1 MMQPVRVLASPRST
15 LQVLRDVVAL
25 TKPRITF
32 MVVLTAAGG
41 YWLACRFFGLD
52 PLANHVRLVG
62 LLAGS
67 AIVVGGANALNMFIE
82 RDTDALMRRT
92 RTRPLPEGR
101 LSPEIALAAG
111 LLLSAISV
119 PLLASTTTPATA
131 LLAAVALVTYV
142 VAYTPLKRRT
152 PFALL
157 IGAVPGAIPPLMG
170 WAAARGSVDA
180 PGVILFSIMFLWQVP
195 HFLAIATFRRD
206 EYAKAGMKV
215 GPVVYGD
222 RLTRHHI
229 VRYLAALVIT
239 SVFLVPFGVGGRAYL
254 VVSLLLGALFLGVGL
269 MGLRK
274 GAGDKWARG
283 LFATSMIYLTGLFA
297 VLTLS
302 ATGLV

>member
-101 LSPEIALAAG
+101 LSPEIALATG
-111 LLLSAISV
+111 LLLRRRRPRRRRCSRRS
-119 PLLASTTTPATA
+119 PSSRTSWPTP
-131 LLAAVALVTYV
+131 
-142 VAYTPLKRRT
+142 R
-152 PFALL
+152 
-157 IGAVPGAIPPLMG
+157 
-170 WAAARGSVDA
+170 
-180 PGVILFSIMFLWQVP
+180 
-195 HFLAIATFRRD
+195 
-206 EYAKAGMKV
+206 
-215 GPVVYGD
+215 
-222 RLTRHHI
+222 
-229 VRYLAALVIT
+229 
-239 SVFLVPFGVGGRAYL
+239 
-254 VVSLLLGALFLGVGL
+254 
-269 MGLRK
+269 
-274 GAGDKWARG
+274 
-283 LFATSMIYLTGLFA
+283 
-297 VLTLS
+297 
-302 ATGLV
+302 